1 MMRHIR
7 IQEGTV
13 NRFTKIILKLFKHS
27 YVISFKTTFLFKFY
41 NFPLIFFYLMKA
53 PTRCANCE

>member
-1 MMRHIR
+1 MRHIR

-27 YVISFKTTFLFKFY
+27 HICDIIQDNFLIQI
-41 NFPLIFFYLMKA
+41 L
-53 PTRCANCE
+53 